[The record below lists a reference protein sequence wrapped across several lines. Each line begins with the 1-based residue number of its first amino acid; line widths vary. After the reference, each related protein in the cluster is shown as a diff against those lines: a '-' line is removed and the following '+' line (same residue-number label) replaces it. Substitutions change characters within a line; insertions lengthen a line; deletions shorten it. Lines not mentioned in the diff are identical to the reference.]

1 MAGALCSTSVLTGA
15 DGLLEFAPAGTTLC
29 LGDNSAFPAGTSVI
43 VPASNGF
50 IAGDPIA
57 FVVQGNAVL
66 DTAMGVGGQV
76 YTTTVLGVSQTN
88 TEITVEDVA
97 NPGSALTFNGDGGT
111 GTADTP
117 GAANHINVIFG
128 ATEAVCSVSEWSLS
142 LEKSTT
148 DVTTLPCSVGTGGA
162 KVAPVRKSQGTFLEG
177 TGSMS
182 IMFTGDQTSMGQ
194 RLLGNSVMTDSKV
207 YAKMYVNAVSAGAS
221 IDDAASSYF
230 EGSLNL
236 LGFSISVNTTDAI
249 IAEVSFALAEAPKAI
264 FGVKF

>member
-1 MAGALCSTSVLTGA
+1 MAGISCSTSVLTGA
-15 DGLLEFAPAGTTLC
+15 DGLVEFAPAGTTLC

-57 FVVQGNAVL
+57 FVVQGNAIL
-66 DTAMGVGGQV
+66 DSAMGVGGQV

-111 GTADTP
+111 GSADTP

-128 ATEAVCSVSEWSLS
+128 ETTPVCSVQEWSLS
-142 LEKSTT
+142 LTKETT
-148 DVTTLPCSVGTGGA
+148 DVTTLPCSVGSGGA
-162 KVAPVRKSQGTFLEG
+162 KVAPVRKQQGTFLNGE
-177 TGSMS
+177 GSMS
-182 IMFTGDQTSMGQ
+182 IMFTSDQTSMGQ
-194 RLLGNSVMTDSKV
+194 RLLGNSVMTDSRV
-207 YAKMYVNAVSAGAS
+207 YAKMYVNAVSNGAS

-236 LGFSISVNTTDAI
+236 LGFEITVNTSDAI
-249 IAEVSFALAEAPKAI
+249 VATVNFSLADSPKAL
-264 FGVKF
+264 FGVKL